1 MIFIQIASYRDPQL
15 VPTIMSIIDNASN
28 PNDLTFGICWQHD
41 NEEYIEDFLWRDN
54 FSIISIPYEKS
65 KGCCWARSMV
75 NKLYNGEDY
84 VLQLDSHHR
93 FEKNWDTSMIDMLN
107 SLPYKSYLTA
117 YCPSYNPETEER
129 VYNAWVMDVDTSLP
143 MDIPCFRPGYSDSK
157 EPVPTNLF
165 SGHFFFAKGQAII
178 DVPYDEDLYFHGEEI
193 TIAARLFTH
202 GYNGYHPHIPLVW
215 HEYTRNGRTK
225 QWDDDK
231 EWWMKD
237 VKSKEKVK
245 KVLSGQIPEL
255 LGSERDINEFISKY
269 NIQL

>member
-15 VPTIMSIIDNASN
+15 VPTIRSIIDNASK
-28 PNDLTFGICWQHD
+28 PDDLTFGICWQHD
-41 NEEYIEDFLWRDN
+41 KEEYIEDFIWRDN
-54 FSIISIPYEKS
+54 FSIISIPHEKS
-65 KGCCWARSMV
+65 KGCCWARSLV

-84 VLQLDSHHR
+84 VLQIDSHHR
-93 FEKNWDTSMIDMLN
+93 FEKNWDVSMINMLN
-107 SLPYKSYLTA
+107 SLPDKSYLTA

-129 VYNAWVMDVDTSLP
+129 VYNAWIMEVDKNLP

-193 TIAARLFTH
+193 STAARLFTH

-215 HEYTRNGRTK
+215 HEYTRNGRVK

-231 EWWMKD
+231 EWWKKD
-237 VKSKEKVK
+237 ITSKEKVK
-245 KVLSGQIPEL
+245 KILSGQIPEA
-255 LGSERDINEFISKY
+255 LGTERDINEFVKKY